1 MHGKKSFVLYS
12 DVKDV
17 LDLLP
22 DEQAGKLFKLIL
34 EYVNDNDPES
44 DDPLVKLAFA
54 PIKAQLKR
62 DLNKWQGIREK
73 RSEAGKKS
81 AQVRAEQKETISTS
95 VESVKQTLTND
106 KQTPTNLTVNDN
118 VNDNVNVNVNVND
131 NVNDNAM
138 NNLKLR
144 KTSFGAKLK
153 PYLEQFG
160 EPLLREF
167 YEYWTEHNEQGQK
180 MRFEYSKNQPFNV
193 SRRLATWSKKNKEQG
208 NFKNGTK
215 KQGEGIDAEY
225 LTELQNRIKGEQ

>member
-118 VNDNVNVNVNVND
+118 VNDNVNVNVND

>member
-1 MHGKKSFVLYS
+1 MQGKKSFVLYS

-22 DEQAGKLFKLIL
+22 DEQAGKLFKLIVD
-34 EYVNDNDPES
+34 YVNDNDPES

-81 AQVRAEQKETISTS
+81 AQVRAEKKETNLTL
-95 VESVKQTLTND
+95 VEIVKQTSTND
-106 KQTPTNLTVNDN
+106 QQTPTNLT

-131 NVNDNAM
+131 NVNVNVNAN

-160 EPLLREF
+160 EPLLKEF

-215 KQGEGIDAEY
+215 KQGDGIDADY